1 MYRED
6 EEQWA
11 VIKPTS
17 TGKVNA
23 LRISDYFD
31 YEWGSFNT
39 LKNDKGTVLFDTR
52 SDVIGFVYDN
62 FSEDMIDEE
71 VKELRKLPDGYFW

>member
-6 EEQWA
+6 EEKWA

-31 YEWGSFNT
+31 YEWDSFNT
-39 LKNDKGTVLFDTR
+39 LKNDRGTVLFDTR
-52 SDVIGFVYDN
+52 SDVIRFVYDN